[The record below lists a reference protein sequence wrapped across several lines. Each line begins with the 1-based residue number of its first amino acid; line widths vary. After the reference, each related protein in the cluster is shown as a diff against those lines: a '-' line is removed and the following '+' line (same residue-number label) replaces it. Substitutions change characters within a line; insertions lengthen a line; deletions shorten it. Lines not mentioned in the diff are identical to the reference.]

1 MEWQQLHQLSE
12 EYQLQLL
19 EAKKLHKKIEN
30 VEKLLSHAKREID
43 RHQLDLQNARQ
54 QLNKL
59 DNFSFINLFRG
70 WSGKKDE
77 LIEQN
82 LDRVAV
88 NELKLTEAQLSYEDL
103 QDDHVDLIHKLNAIN
118 ESYVGQQLKQIN
130 DQKQQWLQQHAAHIA
145 AELTS
150 ITDQELLCRQL
161 VKEIKEAIDA
171 GNHALNK
178 LTDAGYALNDAK
190 SYSTWDT
197 FLGGGFMA
205 TMMKHDKLKES
216 NNYLHGAQIA
226 LQRFQNELLDVK
238 EIRQDALI
246 IDTDG
251 FVMFT
256 DYFFD
261 NIFTDW
267 SIHSKITTSMNQI
280 SRVQD
285 DVANTITELEQ
296 KFNIATRKETE
307 LIKQKQAILNADD
320 LSLFFQK

>member
-1 MEWQQLHQLSE
+1 MEWQQLQQQAEHC
-12 EYQLQLL
+12 QLQLL
-19 EAKKLHKKIEN
+19 EAEKLHKKIET
-30 VEKLLSHAKREID
+30 VERLIAHAEREIG
-43 RHQLDLQNARQ
+43 RHQLDMQNARK

-59 DNFSFINLFRG
+59 EAFSFVNLFRE

-82 LDRVAV
+82 LDRAAV
-88 NELKLTEAQLSYEDL
+88 TELKLIESQLTYEDL
-103 QDDHVDLIHKLNAIN
+103 QDDRVDLIHKLNAIN
-118 ESYVGQQLKQIN
+118 ESYVEEQLKQT
-130 DQKQQWLQQHAAHIA
+130 DTKKQQWLQANAPHLAAK
-145 AELTS
+145 LTD
-150 ITDQELLCRQL
+150 ILEQELLCRKL
-161 VKEIKEAIDA
+161 IKEINEAMDA
-171 GNHALNK
+171 GNHALSK

-197 FLGGGFMA
+197 FLGGGFIA
-205 TMMKHDKLKES
+205 TAFKHEKLNETNS
-216 NNYLHGAQIA
+216 YLHDAQMA
-226 LQRFQNELLDVK
+226 LQRFHNELLDVK
-238 EIRQDALI
+238 EIRQDSLV

-285 DVANTITELEQ
+285 DVANTIRELEQ
-296 KFNIATRKETE
+296 KLNITLRKEVE
-307 LIKQKQAILNADD
+307 LLREKEGILNADD
-320 LSLFFQK
+320 QTLFFQK

>member
-19 EAKKLHKKIEN
+19 EAEKLHKKIEN
-30 VEKLLSHAKREID
+30 VEKLLSHAKREMD

-59 DNFSFINLFRG
+59 ENFSFINLFRG

-77 LIEQN
+77 LMEQN

-88 NELKLTEAQLSYEDL
+88 VELKLTEAQLTYEDL
-103 QDDHVDLIHKLNAIN
+103 QDDHVDLTHKLNAIN
-118 ESYVGQQLKQIN
+118 ESYVGQQLKQVN
-130 DQKQQWLQQHAAHIA
+130 DQKQQWLQKHAAHVA

-150 ITDQELLCRQL
+150 ITEQELLCRQL
-161 VKEIKEAIDA
+161 MKEIKEAIDA
-171 GNHALNK
+171 GNHALTK

-226 LQRFQNELLDVK
+226 LQRFHNELLDVK

-285 DVANTITELEQ
+285 DVANTISELEQ
-296 KFNIATRKETE
+296 KLNIATRKETE
-307 LIKQKQAILNADD
+307 LIKQKEAILNADD

>member
-19 EAKKLHKKIEN
+19 EADKLHKKNEN

-59 DNFSFINLFRG
+59 ENFSFINLFRG
-70 WSGKKDE
+70 WSGKKDQ
-77 LIEQN
+77 LMEQN

-88 NELKLTEAQLSYEDL
+88 IELKLTEAQLTYEDL
-103 QDDHVDLIHKLNAIN
+103 QDDRVDLIHKLNAIN
-118 ESYVGQQLKQIN
+118 ESYVGQQLNQIN
-130 DQKQQWLQQHAAHIA
+130 DQKQQWLQKHAAHIA
-145 AELTS
+145 AELTA
-150 ITDQELLCRQL
+150 IIDQELLCRQL
-161 VKEIKEAIDA
+161 IKEIKEAIEA
-171 GNHALNK
+171 GKHALTK

-238 EIRQDALI
+238 EIRQDALL

-285 DVANTITELEQ
+285 DVANTISELEQ
-296 KFNIATRKETE
+296 KLDIASRKEAA
-307 LIKQKQAILNADD
+307 LIKQKEAILNADD

>member
-19 EAKKLHKKIEN
+19 EADKLHKKIEN

-59 DNFSFINLFRG
+59 ENFSFINLFRG

-77 LIEQN
+77 LMEQN

-88 NELKLTEAQLSYEDL
+88 IELKLTEAQLTYEDL
-103 QDDHVDLIHKLNAIN
+103 QDDHVELIDKLNGIN
-118 ESYVGQQLKQIN
+118 EPYVGQQLKQIN
-130 DQKQQWLQQHAAHIA
+130 DQKQQWLQQHAAHVA

-150 ITDQELLCRQL
+150 ITEQELLCRQL
-161 VKEIKEAIDA
+161 MKEIKEAIDA
-171 GNHALNK
+171 GNHALTK

-285 DVANTITELEQ
+285 DVANTISELEQ
-296 KFNIATRKETE
+296 KLDIASRKEAA
-307 LIKQKQAILNADD
+307 LIKQKEAILNADD

>member
-19 EAKKLHKKIEN
+19 EADKLHKKIEN

-77 LIEQN
+77 LMEQN

-88 NELKLTEAQLSYEDL
+88 IELKLTEAQLTYEDL
-103 QDDHVDLIHKLNAIN
+103 QDDQVELIDKLNAIN
-118 ESYVGQQLKQIN
+118 EPYVGQQLKQIN
-130 DQKQQWLQQHAAHIA
+130 DQKQQWLQQHAAHVA

-150 ITDQELLCRQL
+150 ITEQELLCRQL
-161 VKEIKEAIDA
+161 MKEIKEAIDA
-171 GNHALNK
+171 GNHALTK

-296 KFNIATRKETE
+296 KLNIATRKETE
-307 LIKQKQAILNADD
+307 LIKQKEAILNADD